1 MQSGPNAL
9 EIAMDCPQLGSSKSL
24 QFITVRRLLLHPF
37 WLFLSLPGYVGWR
50 LLSGMAVGPMGVI
63 VGILLLIRCCLFI
76 PLSIRTRTLHNH
88 KFAERLPWVG
98 LTATGLFFYLFMW
111 AHVSRV
117 RLLPA

>member
-50 LLSGMAVGPMGVI
+50 LLSGMAVGPMGVT
-63 VGILLLIRCCLFI
+63 VGILVLIGCCLFI
-76 PLSIRTRTLHNH
+76 PLSMRTRTLRNR
-88 KFAERLPWVG
+88 KMADRLSLVG
-98 LTATGLFFYLFMW
+98 FMSMGFFSSFLVLTLLPG
-111 AHVSRV
+111 V
-117 RLLPA
+117 RL